1 MQFSGDVGGGEM
13 DQVMEKETSAVN
25 FELCPKF
32 EWTFSILGK
41 KWNGLI
47 IDVLLNL
54 GPQRFKNIAN
64 QVTKCSDR
72 VLVERLKEL
81 EASEIVERR
90 TFDDSALIEYALTEK
105 GRDLADVMCSVH
117 SWSEKWCDQVTDS
130 KVDQCHQPL

>member
-1 MQFSGDVGGGEM
+1 M
-13 DQVMEKETSAVN
+13 DQVVDKTIDASQ

-54 GPQRFKNIAN
+54 GPQRFKDIAGK
-64 QVTKCSDR
+64 VTKCSDR

-81 EASEIVERR
+81 ETEGIVMRR
-90 TFDDSALIEYALTEK
+90 TYSNSSLIEYALTEK
-105 GRDLADVMCSVH
+105 GQDLADVMCSVH
-117 SWSEKWCDQVTDS
+117 SWSEKWCQPENTS
-130 KVDQCHQPL
+130 EVDQCHQPL

>member
-1 MQFSGDVGGGEM
+1 M
-13 DQVMEKETSAVN
+13 DQVVDKTISATD

-54 GPQRFKNIAN
+54 GPQRFKDIAN
-64 QVTKCSDR
+64 KVDKCSDR

-81 EASEIVERR
+81 ESDGIIMRKTYQNSGR
-90 TFDDSALIEYALTEK
+90 IQYALTEK
-105 GRDLADVMCSVH
+105 GQDLASVMRSIH
-117 SWSEKWCDQVTDS
+117 GWSEKWCVNQAAH

>member
-1 MQFSGDVGGGEM
+1 M
-13 DQVMEKETSAVN
+13 DQVVDKTIDAAQ

-54 GPQRFKNIAN
+54 GPQRFKDIAGK
-64 QVTKCSDR
+64 VTKCSDR

-81 EASEIVERR
+81 ETEGIVMRR
-90 TFDDSALIEYALTEK
+90 TYSNSSLIEYALTEK
-105 GRDLADVMCSVH
+105 GQDLADVMCSVH
-117 SWSEKWCDQVTDS
+117 SWSEKWCQPENTS
-130 KVDQCHQPL
+130 EVDQCHQPL

>member
-1 MQFSGDVGGGEM
+1 M
-13 DQVMEKETSAVN
+13 DQVIDKTIDATQ

-54 GPQRFKNIAN
+54 GPQRFKDIAN
-64 QVTKCSDR
+64 KVSKCSDR

-81 EASEIVERR
+81 ESDGLVMRK
-90 TFDDSALIEYALTEK
+90 TYPDSALIEYALTDM
-105 GRDLADVMCSVH
+105 GQDLASVMHATHV
-117 SWSEKWCDQVTDS
+117 WAEKWCDKGS
-130 KVDQCHQPL
+130 SSEVDQCHQPL

>member
-1 MQFSGDVGGGEM
+1 M
-13 DQVMEKETSAVN
+13 DQVAEKTTDAID

-54 GPQRFKNIAN
+54 GPQRFKDIAN
-64 QVTKCSDR
+64 KVSKCSDR

-81 EASEIVERR
+81 ESDGIVMRKTYR
-90 TFDDSALIEYALTEK
+90 NSALIEYALTEK
-105 GRDLADVMCSVH
+105 GQDLVDVMRSIH
-117 SWSEKWCDQVTDS
+117 GWSEKWCDNQTTPE
-130 KVDQCHQPL
+130 VDQCHQPL